1 MHRRLH
7 LNSEVRPIGNSS
19 PQLTIQWAVD
29 LIHHRSKC
37 QFKHHI
43 LPKLSVFQQDMGHSE
58 NGYATTNY
66 TYYLYDFKCRSNVK
80 MRAFSLW
87 ASLDTYISRN

>member
-1 MHRRLH
+1 
-7 LNSEVRPIGNSS
+7 
-19 PQLTIQWAVD
+19 
-29 LIHHRSKC
+29 
-37 QFKHHI
+37 
-43 LPKLSVFQQDMGHSE
+43 MGHSE

-87 ASLDTYISRN
+87 ASLDTLYPGTSLQNRRYFFFLPMIGLNLINPLLY

>member
-1 MHRRLH
+1 M
-7 LNSEVRPIGNSS
+7 
-19 PQLTIQWAVD
+19 
-29 LIHHRSKC
+29 
-37 QFKHHI
+37 

-87 ASLDTYISRN
+87 ASLDTLYPGTSLQNRRYFFFAHDWTKPY

>member
-1 MHRRLH
+1 
-7 LNSEVRPIGNSS
+7 
-19 PQLTIQWAVD
+19 
-29 LIHHRSKC
+29 
-37 QFKHHI
+37 
-43 LPKLSVFQQDMGHSE
+43 MGHSE

-87 ASLDTYISRN
+87 ASLDTLYPGTSLHAEQTLFFFLPMIGLNLINPLLY